1 MKIWKWIS
9 TSLFLILFVL
19 AADPLYVSASGQVKE
34 NEDAVIDYSD
44 AENGNVTVNYTG
56 KADKRLKV

>member
-19 AADPLYVSASGQVKE
+19 AAAPLYVSASGQVKE

-56 KADKRLKV
+56 